1 MLAKT
6 SELRS
11 REVVNIIDGKRL
23 GFPTDL
29 EIEPETGRITA
40 IVVPEPGRFAW
51 FWGRGGE
58 IVVPWEKIKKIGLDV
73 ILVELPGL
81 VEHGSYVD
89 LS

>member
-1 MLAKT
+1 LLAKT

-40 IVVPEPGRFAW
+40 IVVPEPGKFSW
-51 FWGRGGE
+51 FFGKAGE
-58 IVVPWEKIKKIGLDV
+58 IVVPWENIKKIGLDV
-73 ILVELPGL
+73 ILVELHGQ
-81 VEHGSYVD
+81 VEQGSYID